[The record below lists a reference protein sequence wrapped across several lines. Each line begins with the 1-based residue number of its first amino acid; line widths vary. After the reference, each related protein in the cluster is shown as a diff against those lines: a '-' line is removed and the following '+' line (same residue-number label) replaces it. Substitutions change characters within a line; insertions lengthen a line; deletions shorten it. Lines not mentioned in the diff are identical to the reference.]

1 MKSTLVASIPA
12 FVVIFA
18 LVFGFGAF
26 HGVGQNAEASDSDDE
41 CDRLSTACSEA
52 AENESIA
59 CASGNVERC
68 ESAQADRMRACSEYD
83 SKCP

>member
-12 FVVIFA
+12 LVVLFA
-18 LVFGFGAF
+18 LVFGFGTF
-26 HGVGQNAEASDSDDE
+26 HVVVQNAEASDSDDE

-52 AENESIA
+52 EENESIA

-68 ESAQADRMRACSEYD
+68 ENAQADRMQACTEYESE
-83 SKCP
+83 CL

>member
-18 LVFGFGAF
+18 LVFGFGTF
-26 HGVGQNAEASDSDDE
+26 HVVGQNAEASDSEDE

-52 AENESIA
+52 QENASAA

-68 ESAQADRMRACSEYD
+68 ESAQAEAIQVCSEYANN
-83 SKCP
+83 C